1 MSNPETKTVPGKTE
15 AQNPFT
21 SFMSAGAGLDPMAAW
36 ATAQQTFQKMFADA
50 QTRAQAFAE
59 EYATLEKQM
68 YARAQQNIANFAQLA
83 QDAIAYSQ
91 QLAEQ
96 ARKLGLEAARKMS
109 PGA

>member
-1 MSNPETKTVPGKTE
+1 MSNPETKTIPPKTTE
-15 AQNPFT
+15 TQNPFT
-21 SFMSAGAGLDPMAAW
+21 SFDPMTAW
-36 ATAQQTFQKMFADA
+36 TTAQQTFHKMFADA

-59 EYATLEKQM
+59 EYAALEKQM
-68 YARAQQNIANFAQLA
+68 FARAQANVASFAQLA

-91 QLAEQ
+91 NLAEQ